1 MESIVDRPAPVRI
14 RRAPGPHQPEIHASY
29 EELMASTAPSAYV
42 QGALAV
48 DFRPA
53 AAAGVRRAVA
63 AIQEAYDDS
72 APKATPT
79 VDLPDA
85 RQWGGRIAQAIAEVL
100 AGTRSPAQVVRWTTP
115 EIHAQI
121 ARLASTSAR
130 REGLRRA
137 TARRSVVRAVRC
149 EQSRDGSAEIA
160 AVLDDGRRARA
171 LALQL
176 TGLDGRWRVTA
187 WRLL

>member
-1 MESIVDRPAPVRI
+1 MDRTVGQTRPEPAPVRV
-14 RRAPGPHQPEIHASY
+14 RRAPARRQPETHASY
-29 EELMASTAPSAYV
+29 EELLADSEQSAYV

-48 DFRPA
+48 DFRTQT
-53 AAAGVRRAVA
+53 RRAVA
-63 AIQEAYDDS
+63 AIHEAYDDF

-115 EIHAQI
+115 EIHAQL
-121 ARLASTSAR
+121 ARLASTASR
-130 REGLRRA
+130 RQDLRRA
-137 TARRSVVRAVRC
+137 PARRSVVRAVRC
-149 EQSRDGSAEIA
+149 EQSRDGCAEIA

-171 LALQL
+171 LALEL

>member
-1 MESIVDRPAPVRI
+1 MHRTTDPSRPFRI
-14 RRAPGPHQPEIHASY
+14 RRAPGRRQPETNASY
-29 EELMASTAPSAYV
+29 DELMARAAAPTYV
-42 QGALAV
+42 QGSLAV
-48 DFRPA
+48 DFRPE
-53 AAAGVRRAVA
+53 VRSAVE
-63 AIQEAYDDS
+63 AIHEAYDDS
-72 APKATPT
+72 APRATPT

-85 RQWGGRIAQAIAEVL
+85 RQWGGRIAQAIAEVV

-121 ARLASTSAR
+121 ARLASTSTR
-130 REGLRRA
+130 REGMRRTA
-137 TARRSVVRAVRC
+137 ARRSVVRAVRC
-149 EQSRDGSAEIA
+149 EQSGEGRAEVA